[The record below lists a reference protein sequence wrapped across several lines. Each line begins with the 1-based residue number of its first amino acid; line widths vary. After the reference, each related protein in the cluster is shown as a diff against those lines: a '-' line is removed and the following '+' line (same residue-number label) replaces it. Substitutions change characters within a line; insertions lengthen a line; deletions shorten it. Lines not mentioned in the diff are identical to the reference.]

1 MAAVTAMTPFL
12 VPLTAAAL
20 IVAVCTRVLIR
31 RDRRCAR
38 AYTGGPGGSAG
49 PGYPGKAGKAG
60 NPGSPRGRRGPGGV
74 RQDGCAARSGRSAP
88 PRSR

>member
-20 IVAVCTRVLIR
+20 IVAVCTCVLIR

-38 AYTGGPGGSAG
+38 AYTGGPEVSADQGVSADTGDPGVRGIRGGA
-49 PGYPGKAGKAG
+49 
-60 NPGSPRGRRGPGGV
+60 
-74 RQDGCAARSGRSAP
+74 RQDGCAASSGRSAP

>member
-20 IVAVCTRVLIR
+20 IVAVCTCVLIR

-38 AYTGGPGGSAG
+38 AYTGGPGGSGG
-49 PGYPGKAGKAG
+49 PGDPGV
-60 NPGSPRGRRGPGGV
+60 RGLRGVRGGV
-74 RQDGCAARSGRSAP
+74 RQDGCAASSGRSAP